1 MHSIFFYSFS
11 ASFFYLLCGKNRL
24 SLDSLF
30 IIYSNLFC
38 INTKE
43 LNFQLETIW
52 ACSCRLVQGEELQ
65 LVREALR
72 SLRDSFSGHDPQHHT
87 LDTLEQGVSSLMD
100 RLHSLD
106 SQRRQDRGVH
116 RLSHPHSR
124 HLLND
129 DSPTHVTWL
138 FTICDCLPLQEE
150 FKSPG
155 RRANSTDRDSW
166 PPSSSETD
174 KKKNPCSL

>member
-1 MHSIFFYSFS
+1 MTFV
-11 ASFFYLLCGKNRL
+11 L
-24 SLDSLF
+24 
-30 IIYSNLFC
+30 IYKYCL
-38 INTKE
+38 
-43 LNFQLETIW
+43 W
-52 ACSCRLVQGEELQ
+52 QGEELQ

-106 SQRRQDRGVH
+106 SQRRQDRGVRTYAH
-116 RLSHPHSR
+116 THAHTASTKQQHIC
-124 HLLND
+124 HLMND
-129 DSPTHVTWL
+129 ESTKNDVWL
-138 FTICDCLPLQEE
+138 LTVSNWFFFQEE

-166 PPSSSETD
+166 PQSSSETN
-174 KKKNPCSL
+174 KILVFFRICHPLQQLISGCWIKLCCSITLCSVERTLLTVTL